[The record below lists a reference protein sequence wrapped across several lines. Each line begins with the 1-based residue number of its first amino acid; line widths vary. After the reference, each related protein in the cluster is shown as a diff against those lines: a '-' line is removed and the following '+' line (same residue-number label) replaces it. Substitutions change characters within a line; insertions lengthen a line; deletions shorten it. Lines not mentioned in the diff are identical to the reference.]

1 MSVDQTMAIVCA
13 VLAVVAGVGIY
24 FRGEW
29 PGNRVSTSE
38 K

>member
-13 VLAVVAGVGIY
+13 VLAVFAGVGIY
-24 FRGEW
+24 VRRNW
-29 PGNRVSTSE
+29 PRNRFSTSE